1 MVRDL
6 TQCYR
11 FTNLSLNVNIFMSN
25 YKSGFNFRFIMAAMS
40 CLLVMTA
47 SMRAED
53 GIRYK
58 AKAVGSKVVI
68 EGSSNIHDW
77 IMEGSIIGGYLEV
90 PEGVVLD
97 PAQAAVAGAAGGKV
111 KAQVEVFIPVNSVK
125 SSHYEGMN
133 EVMLAAMKA
142 DAFPR
147 IQYHLTEMKLKEPHA
162 AGTPME
168 FDTKGELMVAGVTNQ
183 ISLPVRIESMEQSKL
198 KVIGSIPLKMTSFK
212 IAPPIKLGV
221 FKSADDIKISFEWVI
236 GKPAPAKAQ

>member
-1 MVRDL
+1 
-6 TQCYR
+6 
-11 FTNLSLNVNIFMSN
+11 MSN
-25 YKSGFNFRFIMAAMS
+25 YKSGLNFRFLAAAIG
-40 CLLVMTA
+40 CLLVLAA
-47 SMRAED
+47 SVRAD

-77 IMEGSIIGGYLEV
+77 IMEGSIIGGHLEV

-97 PAQAAVAGAAGGKV
+97 PSQAAVAGAAGGKIN
-111 KAQVEVFIPVNSVK
+111 AQAEVFIPVNSVK

-133 EVMLAAMKA
+133 EVMLDAMKA
-142 DAFPR
+142 QDFPQ
-147 IQYHLTEMKLKEPHA
+147 IKYHLTEMTLKEPHA
-162 AGTPME
+162 AGSPLE
-168 FDTKGELMVAGVTNQ
+168 FNTKGELMVAGVTNQ

-236 GKPAPAKAQ
+236 GKSAPAKAQ